1 MFRGALQPMHLLVIL
16 VICILVFGP
25 KRLPEFGKALGDSIR
40 GLKAGLNTDGSAKAD
55 DPKPK
60 A

>member
-1 MFRGALQPMHLLVIL
+1 MFGGILQPSHLIVIL
-16 VICILVFGP
+16 LICILVFGP
-25 KRLPEFGKALGDSIR
+25 KKLPELGKALGDSIK
-40 GLKAGLNTDGSAKAD
+40 GLKDGLNTDGSAKPT